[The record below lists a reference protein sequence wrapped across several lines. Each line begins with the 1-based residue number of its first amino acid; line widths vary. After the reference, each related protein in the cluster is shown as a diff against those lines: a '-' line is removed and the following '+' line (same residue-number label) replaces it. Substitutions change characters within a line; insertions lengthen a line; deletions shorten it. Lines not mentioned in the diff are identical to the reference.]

1 MENKLSIVPRKFIIN
16 TFSNISHDPMNTDCE
31 ILTSFFEDSIK
42 ISSNRSLIG
51 CYLSEPVENLEEKP
65 KKRSKLQRLKD
76 LGLLGAIKDSEI
88 TSENYKKHLDD
99 YFGNSCE

>member
-1 MENKLSIVPRKFIIN
+1 MTVVPREFIIHP
-16 TFSNISHDPMNTDCE
+16 FSNISHDPMNTDCE
-31 ILTSFFEDSIK
+31 IWTSFFDDSTK
-42 ISSNRSLIG
+42 IVSNRSLVG
-51 CYLSEPVENLEEKP
+51 CYFSESVENFERIIAEKP
-65 KKRSKLQRLKD
+65 KKRTKLQRLKD